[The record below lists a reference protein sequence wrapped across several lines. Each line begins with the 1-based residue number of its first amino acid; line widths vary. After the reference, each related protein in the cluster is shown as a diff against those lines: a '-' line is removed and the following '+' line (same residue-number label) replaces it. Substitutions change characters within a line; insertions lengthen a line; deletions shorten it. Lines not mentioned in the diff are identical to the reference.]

1 MKTNP
6 FKVGDR
12 VALRP
17 DVLQRHARS
26 VPAHAGYT
34 REQFAWRDTLR
45 TLNNAVGT
53 VSRVFD
59 SKHTN
64 VDFEAPGN
72 PEIGL
77 KPFKGT
83 IGIDYTE
90 LVSEEQHNAANA
102 KADEIIT
109 KILAERTA

>member
-1 MKTNP
+1 MKNP

-12 VALRP
+12 VALRA

-26 VPAHAGYT
+26 VPAHMGYT
-34 REQFAWRDTLR
+34 PQQFAWRDTLR
-45 TLNNAVGT
+45 TLNNVVGT

-59 SKHTN
+59 DKYTSVH
-64 VDFEAPGN
+64 FEAPGN

-77 KPFKGT
+77 RPYNGT
-83 IGIDYTE
+83 ICIDCTE

-102 KADEIIT
+102 IAHEIIT
-109 KILAERTA
+109 KIRNEAI